1 MVTCTR
7 ISWRWAEIA
16 GSDSAGR
23 GWALRDW
30 ISHKLLGD
38 SDATGLQSPQVWVAR
53 TCQHHR
59 REEWVADRESCHCR
73 KDLKSERAEIW
84 DRGFIWVPF
93 VLRTFGQV
101 GKKWV
106 MLKSIGSTLQ
116 EPHSLA
122 PGHVFS
128 VWESPDGTGWLPLL
142 TKGLWCRWT
151 KSARCKTDLDTVQQ
165 NGEARAWF

>member
-1 MVTCTR
+1 MHTNLLEMSRNCR
-7 ISWRWAEIA
+7 FWFSWPRVGPERLDFPQAP
-16 GSDSAGR
+16 
-23 GWALRDW
+23 GWY
-30 ISHKLLGD
+30 

-128 VWESPDGTGWLPLL
+128 VWESPEGTGRLPLL